1 MKQGPFDAADMAR
14 ADRAAAATARLQAA
28 AHRMAL
34 LAGPA
39 PLFSGHCCKRGH
51 HVFSVEFFW
60 PGVLRVHTQ
69 DATRDFPAA
78 CMLQE
83 REAKAAALFMDAKHK
98 GRPLLKVVLE
108 HRTRLL
114 LAVFRIDGVLL
125 VNDRKTGEL
134 LAVSEP
140 GRPEVLASGHF
151 RN

>member
-1 MKQGPFDAADMAR
+1 MKQRPFDAADMAR

-28 AHRMAL
+28 AHRIAVV
-34 LAGPA
+34 AGNA
-39 PLFSGHCCKRGH
+39 PLFSGHCHKGGK
-51 HVFSVEFFW
+51 HVFAVEFFW

-83 REAKAAALFMDAKHK
+83 REAKAAAHFLEAKQK
-98 GRPLLKVVLE
+98 RRPLLKVVLE

-114 LAVFRIDGVLL
+114 LAVFRIDGVLE
-125 VNDRKTGEL
+125 VTDHKTGEL

-140 GRPEVLASGHF
+140 GRPEVLAPRFF
-151 RN
+151 RD